1 MYLYQQQQ
9 QVYGGEGQLRV
20 SVQWGK
26 ADFLQLPENTN
37 ASSAARLHNHLFRN
51 YSMAAVEVMYKFP
64 PMNAAAVLSDV
75 KTDLSQ
81 PCCLF
86 LMSSF

>member
-51 YSMAAVEVMYKFP
+51 YSMAAVEDMYKFP
-64 PMNAAAVLSDV
+64 PMNSLRQQCSVMLTQICRSLAVFS
-75 KTDLSQ
+75 
-81 PCCLF
+81 
-86 LMSSF
+86 